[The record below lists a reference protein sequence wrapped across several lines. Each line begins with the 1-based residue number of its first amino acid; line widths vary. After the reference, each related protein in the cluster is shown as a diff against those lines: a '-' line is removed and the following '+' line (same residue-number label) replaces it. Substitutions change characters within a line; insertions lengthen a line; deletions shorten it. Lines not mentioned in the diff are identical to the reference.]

1 MSETRWI
8 TIYFTDGTD
17 VSFRYP
23 DQEIADHL
31 LQSTLDRVL
40 NQKMLVLEGE
50 GVGYMFPYSNIK
62 YIKVQSVG
70 DTLPEGTIRGVQLLK

>member
-17 VSFRYP
+17 ISFKFP

-31 LQSTLDRVL
+31 MQSAFERMLG
-40 NQKMLVLEGE
+40 QQMLVLEGE
-50 GVGYMFPYSNIK
+50 GSVYMFPYSNIK
-62 YIKVQSVG
+62 YIKVQPVIGS
-70 DTLPEGTIRGVQLLK
+70 LPDGTIIDVQLLK

>member
-1 MSETRWI
+1 MSETRWM

-31 LQSTLDRVL
+31 VQSTFERVL
-40 NQKMLVLEGE
+40 TQQMLVLEGE

-62 YIKVQSVG
+62 YIKLQPVG
-70 DTLPEGTIRGVQLLK
+70 DTLPEDTIRGVQLLK

>member
-17 VSFRYP
+17 ISFRFP

-31 LQSTLDRVL
+31 VQSTFDRIL
-40 NQKMLVLEGE
+40 GQQMLLLEGE
-50 GVGYMFPYSNIK
+50 GAVYMFPYSNIK
-62 YIKVQSVG
+62 YIKVQPATES
-70 DTLPEGTIRGVQLLK
+70 LPEGTIKDVQLLK

>member
-1 MSETRWI
+1 MSETRWM

-31 LQSTLDRVL
+31 LQSTFERVL
-40 NQKMLVLEGE
+40 TQQMLVLEGD
-50 GVGYMFPYSNIK
+50 GVGYVFPYSSIK
-62 YIKVQSVG
+62 YIKVQPVG
-70 DTLPEGTIRGVQLLK
+70 DTLPEDTIRGVQLLK